1 MGSKIVSLPRVLI
14 RPEAVQAG
22 AITIDR
28 PEALRH
34 LLRVLRIRVGDRLE
48 CFDGA
53 GRTYAGPVIQCAPT
67 AVVMMIT
74 EEAQEPATRMAI
86 TLAQALIKADRF
98 AWVVQ
103 KATEL
108 GVARIIP
115 LETQRAVV
123 RAPTARSGVKQG
135 RWQRIAAEAAKQCGR
150 ATVPQVDPP
159 SRFAAVIAGLPSQ
172 PCALMPTLAVPSPLL
187 RDAADAVR
195 RADAVTVLIG
205 PEGDFTPEE
214 VAAAQQAGAR
224 AVSLGP
230 LTLRSETA
238 AIAVLALL
246 QSMKGLV

>member
-1 MGSKIVSLPRVLI
+1 MSVSLPRVLVP
-14 RPEAVQAG
+14 PEAVQASTV
-22 AITIDR
+22 IIDH
-28 PEALRH
+28 PEELRH

-53 GRTYAGPVIQCAPT
+53 GHAYAGPVIRRTPT
-67 AVVMMIT
+67 AVVMAI
-74 EEAQEPATRMAI
+74 EEATQEPAAHMAI
-86 TLAQALIKADRF
+86 TLAQALIKANRF

-115 LETQRAVV
+115 METQRTVV
-123 RAPTARSGVKQG
+123 RAPARPPAGAKQG

-159 SRFAAVIAGLPSQ
+159 SRFAAVIAGLSPQ
-172 PCALMPTLAVPSPLL
+172 PCALIPTLAIPAPLL
-187 RDAADAVR
+187 RDAAEAVR

-205 PEGDFTPEE
+205 PEGDFTTTE

-224 AVSLGP
+224 PVSLGS

-238 AIAVLALL
+238 SIAVLALL

>member
-1 MGSKIVSLPRVLI
+1 
-14 RPEAVQAG
+14 
-22 AITIDR
+22 
-28 PEALRH
+28 
-34 LLRVLRIRVGDRLE
+34 
-48 CFDGA
+48 
-53 GRTYAGPVIQCAPT
+53 
-67 AVVMMIT
+67 MMIK
-74 EEAQEPATRMAI
+74 EEAQGPATRLAI
-86 TLAQALIKADRF
+86 TLALALIKADRF

-115 LETQRAVV
+115 METQRAVV
-123 RAPTARSGVKQG
+123 RAPTGRAGVKQG

-159 SRFAAVIAGLPSQ
+159 SRFAAVIAGLPPQ
-172 PCALMPTLAVPSPLL
+172 PCALIPTLAVPAPLL

-214 VAAAQQAGAR
+214 VAAAQQASVR

-238 AIAVLALL
+238 AIAVLAIL